1 VTGSSGRVG
10 AAVAAAL
17 AAAGWSVRGID
28 LAPGSWTSII
38 GDLRDPQARRAALRQ
53 SQVVVHAAALHAPHV
68 GRVDDREFHAVN
80 VGATEAL
87 LEEAERVG
95 VRRLV
100 YISSTSVYGHAL
112 IPTDQAVWVD
122 EGLEPR
128 PRDIYDETKLAA
140 EQLVASAVPSSAILR
155 IARCFPEPPPVLATH
170 LLHRAVGLTDVAAA
184 TARVAE
190 QDTTTGTFNIA
201 GPYPFT
207 HADCPAL
214 HHDAAS
220 VIAERLPDVAAAFHA
235 RNWPLPQTLDRVYD
249 SSAAA
254 TAFGYRPV
262 HGIHQMLRT
271 RGNGPEPTSPE

>member
-214 HHDAAS
+214 PHDAAS
-220 VIAERLPDVAAAFHA
+220 VIAERLSDVAAAFHA